1 MAHLNN
7 NSMAQVINV
16 QMNEQNYNQL
26 NSHTHSQASINWTL
40 AFLAVMV
47 GVNLRP
53 IMASVSPIIPIL
65 HDMVGMDNQTAGLLT
80 TLPVA
85 MMGIFAL
92 FSPRLQAKVSE
103 YQGVML
109 SLFAIAFACLLRFF
123 IDSTLPIL
131 ATAIIGGI
139 GIALIQTLMPAYLK
153 RMASDNTS
161 VYMGLFTTGT
171 MGGAM
176 IASASSAPLAQTF
189 GWQTDLAIMAI
200 PAFIA
205 MLFCFFS
212 MHRLPSHGEGFLALP
227 IQSKNAWLLLLFFGI
242 GSGAY
247 ALVLAWLPLYY
258 MQLGWSSSASGGL
271 LSLFTIA
278 QVVSGTLISI
288 FIKRFPDRRRIILL
302 ALSLVLLGLAMLIMM
317 PASVTGLVLLSV
329 SILGLGVGG
338 LFPLSLITSLDYAN
352 NGKQAV
358 CLLAF
363 VQGGG
368 YFLASIFPLVA
379 GALVD
384 VFGSLTNAWIMMIV
398 GVLFLL
404 ALSRKF
410 HPTTF
415 KVFG

>member
-1 MAHLNN
+1 MTHLHDNN
-7 NSMAQVINV
+7 DNKAK
-16 QMNEQNYNQL
+16 L
-26 NSHTHSQASINWTL
+26 ASHKWTL
-40 AFLAVMV
+40 ALLAIMV
-47 GVNLRP
+47 GINLRP
-53 IMASVSPIIPIL
+53 IMASVSPIIPVL
-65 HDMVGMDNQTAGLLT
+65 HQAIGIDNQTAGLLT

-92 FSPRLQAKVSE
+92 LSPRLQAKISE
-103 YQGVML
+103 YQGIMM
-109 SLFAIAFACLLRFF
+109 SLFAIAIASSLRFF
-123 IDSTLPIL
+123 MDSTVPLL
-131 ATAIIGGI
+131 LTAIIGGI

-153 RMASDNTS
+153 RMATDNAS

-176 IASASSAPLAQTF
+176 IASATSSPLEQAF

-200 PAFIA
+200 PAFLA
-205 MLFCFFS
+205 MALCYFA
-212 MHRLPSHGEGFLALP
+212 MRRLPNLGSGFLALP
-227 IQSKNAWLLLLFFGI
+227 IKSLNAWLLLLFFGV

-258 MQLGWSSSASGGL
+258 IQLGWTSNASGGL
-271 LSLFTIA
+271 LSLFTIS

-288 FIKRFPDRRRIILL
+288 FIKKHPDRRAPLLL
-302 ALSLVLLGLAMLIMM
+302 ALSLVLLGLAMLIFI
-317 PASVTGLVLLSV
+317 PASVPWLVLLSV

-384 VFGSLTNAWIMMIV
+384 VFGSLTNAWIMMMVGIV
-398 GVLFLL
+398 LL
-404 ALSRKF
+404 MLVSRKF
-410 HPTTF
+410 HPTKF
-415 KVFG
+415 AGFD